1 MLDRNLNQFKVF
13 DNRTAELVGGLSSAD
28 IPVEFAIVSFAGVGR
43 TPGLEQDLTAF
54 IGDCRQRGLP
64 FIGYVITRERVGPGG
79 KLNPTWLRHTGSTI
93 LWTTPTTSSTKSGEP
108 GQVHSF
114 NHTIPSLRTTG
125 YTNCKVC

>member
-13 DNRTAELVGGLSSAD
+13 DNRTAELVGDLSSAD

-43 TPGLEQDLTAF
+43 TPGLERDLTAF

-64 FIGYVITRERVGPGG
+64 FIGYLASELDLVG
-79 KLNPTWLRHTGSTI
+79 NPTWLRHTGSTI
-93 LWTTPTTSSTKSGEP
+93 LWTTPTTSSTKLGEP
-108 GQVHSF
+108 GQVRSF